1 MKIKCINSVNI
12 DLTLNKIYEVIEI
25 EKWFGRDYYRIID
38 DSGDDYDYGTN
49 CFEVV
54 EN

>member
-1 MKIKCINSVNI
+1 MKIKCINPVNI

-25 EKWFGRDYYRIID
+25 EKWFDRDYYRIID
-38 DSGDDYDYGTN
+38 DSGDDYVYGTN
-49 CFEVV
+49 CFVVV